1 MAETEREK
9 TIKGATVIIKQTIEA
24 AKTAAEN
31 RSTATRADPIEIK
44 KAEARRL
51 TQEMKLDP
59 EKAHMRLQV
68 APKEAIDVTE
78 GKTRMAAAITKAG
91 GAEVSWLIN
100 SPTELNYNTQAMATV
115 ARIADAPVALRD
127 DPHFLL
133 SEGAKLFWSTD
144 WSSLSSESGTEV
156 RTVLKRIY
164 FKIDEIK
171 GRTPDFTIEDT
182 IVEENLF
189 EKQKTKGVKKG
200 PDKELG
206 TELFEGIDPAGLSP
220 RDRERFIAIREV
232 LNRSGDSESPQE
244 GVTMEVV
251 KSYINQAERMLERAE
266 TPNDTIKAAEIVS
279 RLRSRLNDYY
289 NQDRIPST
297 IMLTRDEV
305 NRIIADPMGFMEW
318 MSQDIAK
325 IAKERGFDSPIL
337 EQRMNRYRLIT
348 DYFVSDA
355 YNAEKGLQ
363 LPANATVEQ
372 ARRFREIHRNLLDTK
387 GNVLDQYTDRLHAL
401 EFSYYIQ
408 QTSDFEK
415 DTQFIRLLD
424 RINERGA
431 YGLRAQ
437 YGGLAEVALQ
447 KMRSI
452 HDTLLR
458 DPELAAR
465 DRSLPEIM
473 KEVRARTSQAMLEE
487 QALWK
492 PRLDQY
498 LDRLVGEQ
506 KDTIPKPMVIYDEQ
520 LCDTVTA
527 VAESSYQ
534 MFFEKEQ
541 IMTRGLDPGIAARLD
556 KLKKIDA
563 FETADAEEKILATF
577 RFRDWFLR
585 KWSGAKSGQRAL
597 WNTRALWYVHK
608 DKPLRE
614 WALDKTDSLFRQLQT
629 VSESW
634 QQAADH
640 DGSAVNGLVTKKMKD
655 VREEPLFIKLG
666 TIFSEYEEKHE
677 LGKENGKD
685 IKFFAHLKKN
695 KLYRQVACDVGGEVA
710 QLQGARCYGY
720 WESGPRRS
728 VVQEMIAKHP
738 LLNHLFDTSEA
749 DAGTETKALTKSLA
763 VGLNLFEE
771 GRGWFFP
778 DRVRTPKAKEAF
790 KKVGERAL
798 QLQPHFFYKMECMRE
813 EIPPLGGPA
822 AKTLN
827 EVTQRFDTIQSG
839 LMLSGEGSIDYSN
852 DPERWTEGQRRIM
865 RDAFEMSHKNNEGS
879 AFTLSQK
886 QYIDQMKAYYKQ
898 LKDTGGFERF
908 THVKYIS
915 DFAFVTFTN
924 DIPVAVLEN
933 MHILDVNH
941 IELTR
946 GAEVANSVRSYL
958 DPKVFVQLSHHST
971 LNGEGKT
978 GLWRRSWI
986 DFATA
991 SSTIPLQ
998 NDLLES
1004 DEKKFA
1010 KALEEMRNKVSTY
1023 QGPSEGARSALEAIA
1038 GYLEA
1043 AKVKGGYTEFL
1054 KGLKNSSVMKEYWG
1068 DLAKSL
1074 SLDEVSEEY
1083 DKFELLLGKLGK
1095 EAPGAEEWVKD
1106 YIEVTSWRKFFG
1118 GDEGWLS
1125 KLVGEE
1131 RFDKIVEGLNESMPN
1146 RLYAYK
1152 ARNVLL
1158 FALVIMMLFAVD
1170 QAKKGT
1176 EATDKKSH

>member
-1 MAETEREK
+1 ERAK
-9 TIKGATVIIKQTIEA
+9 TPGATE
-24 AKTAAEN
+24 
-31 RSTATRADPIEIK
+31 
-44 KAEARRL
+44 
-51 TQEMKLDP
+51 
-59 EKAHMRLQV
+59 
-68 APKEAIDVTE
+68 
-78 GKTRMAAAITKAG
+78 
-91 GAEVSWLIN
+91 
-100 SPTELNYNTQAMATV
+100 
-115 ARIADAPVALRD
+115 
-127 DPHFLL
+127 
-133 SEGAKLFWSTD
+133 
-144 WSSLSSESGTEV
+144 
-156 RTVLKRIY
+156 
-164 FKIDEIK
+164 
-171 GRTPDFTIEDT
+171 
-182 IVEENLF
+182 
-189 EKQKTKGVKKG
+189 
-200 PDKELG
+200 
-206 TELFEGIDPAGLSP
+206 
-220 RDRERFIAIREV
+220 
-232 LNRSGDSESPQE
+232 
-244 GVTMEVV
+244 
-251 KSYINQAERMLERAE
+251 
-266 TPNDTIKAAEIVS
+266 KAAEIVS

-297 IMLTRDEV
+297 IMLTREEV
-305 NRIIADPMGFMEW
+305 DKIIQDPMGFMEW
-318 MSQDIAK
+318 MSQDIAR

-355 YNAEKGLQ
+355 YNAEQGLR
-363 LPANATVEQ
+363 LDPRSTVEQ
-372 ARRFREIHRNLLDTK
+372 ARKFRETHRNLLDTK
-387 GNVLDQYTDRLHAL
+387 GHILDQYTDRLHSL

-408 QTSDFEK
+408 QASDFEK

-437 YGGLAEVALQ
+437 YGGLSEVALQ

-452 HDTLLR
+452 HDKLLR
-458 DPELAAR
+458 DPEFAAR
-465 DRSLPEIM
+465 DRSFPEII

-487 QALWK
+487 RALWE
-492 PRLDQY
+492 PQLDQY

-506 KDTIPKPMVIYDEQ
+506 KGAIPKPTVIYDEQ

-541 IMTRGLDPGIAARLD
+541 IMARGLDPGIAAR
-556 KLKKIDA
+556 LKKIDA

-585 KWSGAKSGQRAL
+585 KWNGAKAGQRAL

-608 DKPLRE
+608 DPALRQ
-614 WALDKTDSLFRQLQT
+614 WASDKTTSLFDQLRT
-629 VSESW
+629 KSSSW
-634 QQAADH
+634 KHAVEANDTARM
-640 DGSAVNGLVTKKMKD
+640 SAIRKD
-655 VREEPLFIKLG
+655 PLFQKLS

-677 LGKENGKD
+677 IISDNGKD
-685 IKFFAHLKKN
+685 VAFFAHLKRN

-720 WESGPRRS
+720 WESAPRRN
-728 VVQEMIAKHP
+728 VVREMIDKHP
-738 LLNHLFDTSEA
+738 MLRHLYGEDIKTRSI
-749 DAGTETKALTKSLA
+749 A
-763 VGLNLFEE
+763 VGLDLFES

-778 DRVRTPKAKEAF
+778 DRARTETAKRTF
-790 KKVGERAL
+790 ITTGERAL
-798 QLQPHFFYKMECMRE
+798 QLQPHFFYKMEHMRE
-813 EIPPLGGPA
+813 EIPLGAQA
-822 AKTLN
+822 AKMLD
-827 EVTQRFDTIQSG
+827 EVTQRFDTIQSR
-839 LMLSGEGSIDYSN
+839 LMLSGEGSIDYSIAL
-852 DPERWTEGQRRIM
+852 ERWTEGQRRIM
-865 RDAFEMSHKNNEGS
+865 LDAFEMSHKDNEGRV
-879 AFTLSQK
+879 FTLSQQ
-886 QYIDQMKAYYKQ
+886 QYIDQMKAYYGRFS
-898 LKDTGGFERF
+898 DGFERF
-908 THVKYIS
+908 THIKHIN
-915 DFAFVTFTN
+915 DFSFVTFTN

-933 MHILDVNH
+933 NKVLDVNH
-941 IELTR
+941 IELTM
-946 GAEVANSVRSYL
+946 GTEVANAVKSYL

-986 DFATA
+986 DFGTA

-998 NDLLES
+998 SDLLEI

-1010 KALEEMRNKVSTY
+1010 KALEEMRFKVSTY
-1023 QGPSEGARSALEAIA
+1023 QGPGEGARSSLEAIA

-1043 AKVKGGYTEFL
+1043 AKVKGSYTEFL

-1074 SLDEVSEEY
+1074 GLDEVSEEY

-1106 YIEVTSWRKFFG
+1106 YVGITSWRRFFG
-1118 GDEGWLS
+1118 GDEGLLS
-1125 KLVGEE
+1125 KFIGEE
-1131 RFDKIVEGLNESMPN
+1131 RFDKLVEKLNENAPN

-1176 EATDKKSH
+1176 EAPDKKPH